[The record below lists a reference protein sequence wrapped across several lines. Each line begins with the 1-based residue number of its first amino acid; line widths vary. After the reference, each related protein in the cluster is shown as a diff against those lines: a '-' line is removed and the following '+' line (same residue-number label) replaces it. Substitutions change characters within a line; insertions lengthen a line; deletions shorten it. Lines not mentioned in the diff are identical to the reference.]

1 MIARLTIAAV
11 LLAAPL
17 MAKVQVGA
25 DTLPLVPAA
34 FAAVKAGLE
43 YDRSIPLDAALIE
56 TTEFLTHSRQRI
68 VYRGWRS
75 RLPAYLA
82 LPKTG
87 QAPFPVVLLVHG
99 GGGSKETW
107 WQADGFE
114 FGAALRDSLLS
125 AGFAIL
131 AIDTQLHGERA
142 AGADYMPVPTM
153 FLERKWMHRLRD
165 VTAETSVDLRRA
177 LDYLE
182 TRRDIDV
189 RRASIFGTSMGGGVA
204 ALVAAMDDR
213 IRSAVI
219 GVAPVEEK
227 RFYPFRALDIAP
239 GLNRPATLIVA
250 GRADEMIPMAATERF
265 VAAVGGPR
273 SKLVILNSGHRLPAE
288 YIGHSIRWFRA
299 HGR

>member
-1 MIARLTIAAV
+1 MIAWLTMGAA
-11 LLAAPL
+11 LLAAPQTV
-17 MAKVQVGA
+17 KVQARA
-25 DTLPLVPAA
+25 DTVPLASIA
-34 FAAVKAGLE
+34 FAAVKASLE
-43 YDRSIPLDAALIE
+43 YDRSIPLDATLIG
-56 TTEFLTHSRQRI
+56 TTEFPGHSRQRI

-87 QAPFPVVLLVHG
+87 QAPFPVVLLVHA

-114 FGAALRDSLLS
+114 FGAALRDSLLG

-142 AGADYMPVPTM
+142 TAADYVPVTTM
-153 FLERKWMHRLRD
+153 FLERQWMYRLRD
-165 VTAETSVDLRRA
+165 VTAETAVDLRRA

-182 TRRDIDV
+182 TRPDIDI
-189 RRASIFGTSMGGGVA
+189 RRASVFGTSMGGGIA
-204 ALVAAMDDR
+204 SLVAATDDR

-219 GVAPVEEK
+219 CVAPVEEG
-227 RFYPFRALDIAP
+227 RFYPFRPIDIAP
-239 GLNRPATLIVA
+239 ALNRPNTLIVA
-250 GRADEMIPMAATERF
+250 GRADEMIPHSSTARF
-265 VAAVGGPR
+265 VKAIGGPR
-273 SKLVILNSGHRLPAE
+273 SQLIVLDGGHRPPVE
-288 YIGHSIRWFRA
+288 YVGHAIRWFRA

>member
-1 MIARLTIAAV
+1 MIAWLTIGAI
-11 LLAAPL
+11 LLATSQT
-17 MAKVQVGA
+17 AKAQAGA
-25 DTLPLVPAA
+25 DTLPLTPAA
-34 FAAVKAGLE
+34 FAAVKASLE
-43 YDRSIPLDAALIE
+43 YDRAIPLDAALIE
-56 TTEFLTHSRQRI
+56 TTEFPTHSRQRI

-87 QAPFPVVLLVHG
+87 EAPFPVVLLVHG
-99 GGGSKETW
+99 GGSSKETW
-107 WQADGFE
+107 WQGDGFE

-142 AGADYMPVPTM
+142 AAADYMPVPTM

-182 TRRDIDV
+182 TRADIDV
-189 RRASIFGTSMGGGVA
+189 RRASVLGTSMGGSVA
-204 ALVAAMDDR
+204 ALVAATDDR
-213 IRSAVI
+213 IRAAVI

-227 RFYPFRALDIAP
+227 RFYPFRPLDIAP
-239 GLNRPATLIVA
+239 GLRRPATLIVA

-265 VAAVGGPR
+265 MTAVGGPR
-273 SKLVILNSGHRLPAE
+273 SKLVILNSGHSLPAE
-288 YIGHSIRWFRA
+288 YIVHSIQWLRA